1 MSDTVWQR
9 REAAAARLQSPPAP
23 ALGKAADQ
31 ELAEEVLRGDIGLQ
45 IDEVDPTGGLRESV
59 LSVVLVAASRPG
71 FDVAL
76 SVGPGHDWAARVLS
90 TASGIQ
96 VSLQQV
102 EGTGPSRL
110 APTAQSLT
118 VGVTGSPPTA
128 IFWGR

>member
-9 REAAAARLQSPPAP
+9 REAAAARLQSPPATAP
-23 ALGKAADQ
+23 QTQADQ
-31 ELAEEVLRGDIGLQ
+31 GLAEEALRGDIGSQ

-59 LSVVLVAASRPG
+59 LSVVSVAASRPG

-76 SVGPGHDWAARVLS
+76 SAGPGHEWAARVLS
-90 TASGIQ
+90 TATGVQ
-96 VSLQQV
+96 VSLQRV
-102 EGTGPSRL
+102 EGAGPSRL

-118 VGVTGSPPTA
+118 AGVTGSPSTA

>member
-9 REAAAARLQSPPAP
+9 REAAAARLQSAP
-23 ALGKAADQ
+23 TSAPQPQAERALAKEA
-31 ELAEEVLRGDIGLQ
+31 LSGDIGLQ
-45 IDEVDPTGGLRESV
+45 IDEIDPTGALRESV
-59 LSVVLVAASRPG
+59 LSVVLVAAARPG

-76 SVGPGHDWAARVLS
+76 SAGPGHDWAARVLS
-90 TASGIQ
+90 TATGVQ

-118 VGVTGSPPTA
+118 AGVTGSPSTA